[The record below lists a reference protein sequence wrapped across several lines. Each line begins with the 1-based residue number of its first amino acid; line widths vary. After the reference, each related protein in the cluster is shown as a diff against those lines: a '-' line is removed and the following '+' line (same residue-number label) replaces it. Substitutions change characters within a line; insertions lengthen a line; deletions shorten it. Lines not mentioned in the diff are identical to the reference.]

1 VRYGIFSDIH
11 SNLEAFDEVI
21 KAYKKEKIDKYLC
34 VGDIVGYAADPK
46 ECIAKLKQINAET
59 IAGNHDW
66 AAVGLTD
73 TTYFRPVA
81 KQAILWTAKQ
91 LNDEEKDFLKSLKL
105 VYENKDLIMVHGT
118 LNQPEEFYYLL
129 DIDSAQATFDLM
141 KKNICFVGHSHVT
154 GIFIKDKE
162 KISYINQS
170 DIAITPD
177 KKYIVNVG
185 SVGQPRDRDNR
196 ATYCVFDTEKQE
208 VYLKRVNYDIQAAQE
223 KIIHTGLPSILAERL
238 ASGM

>member
-11 SNLEAFDEVI
+11 SNLEAFDEII
-21 KAYKKEKIDKYLC
+21 KAYKKEKIDKYLY

-46 ECIAKLKQINAET
+46 ECIAKAKQLNVET
-59 IAGNHDW
+59 VAGNHDW

-73 TTYFRPVA
+73 TANFRPVA
-81 KQAILWTAKQ
+81 KQAIIWTANQ

-118 LNQPEEFYYLL
+118 LNQPEEFHYLL

-141 KKNICFVGHSHVT
+141 KKNICFVGHSHVA
-154 GIFIKDKE
+154 GIFVEDKG
-162 KISYINQS
+162 KIS
-170 DIAITPD
+170 DISESKIKISQD

-196 ATYCVFDTEKQE
+196 ATYCIFDTEKQQI
-208 VYLKRVNYDIQAAQE
+208 YLKRIDYNIQAAQE
-223 KIIHTGLPSILAERL
+223 KIIQAGLPSILAERL

>member
-46 ECIAKLKQINAET
+46 ECITRLKQINAET

-66 AAVGLTD
+66 AAVGLTE

-81 KQAILWTAKQ
+81 KQAILWTVKQ